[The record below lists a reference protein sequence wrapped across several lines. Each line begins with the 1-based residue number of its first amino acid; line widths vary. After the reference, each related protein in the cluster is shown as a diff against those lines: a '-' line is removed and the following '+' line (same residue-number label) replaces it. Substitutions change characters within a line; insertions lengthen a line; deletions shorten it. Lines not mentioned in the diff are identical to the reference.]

1 MSILILYLPSG
12 TPASATEYS
21 YTLTADGHTATRHAS
36 AAAALLPDP
45 GRTGEVVA
53 VVPVRAL
60 SWQRVTL
67 PQGAD
72 SSPARLRSVLEGLLE
87 EQLLDDPAQLHFAL
101 EPGAEAGTP
110 VWVAVCDRVW
120 LRDCLHALEAAGRT
134 VSRIVPEFAPGEAGT
149 HSERELY
156 ALGVPEDAQLVLTA
170 QGPDLAVTVLP
181 LSAATLALATQSQAQ
196 AQTQADG
203 DHPLRVRAD
212 PAVAGMT
219 EQLLHRPVELSTT
232 SQRSLTAARGD
243 WNLAQLEFSSTGRTR
258 ALRSVSSAVN
268 SFLRAPQWRAARW
281 ALGIAVLAQIVG
293 LNVWAMKER
302 QSLAAKENGIRS
314 TLQQTFP
321 NVKVVVDAPV
331 QMEREVA
338 QLRQIAGSVSLRD
351 LEPQLAAAG
360 AALPP
365 GRVPSQVEYAESEL
379 HLTGVT
385 LTNEEL
391 DSANQRLRT
400 DGFFARQQNGQVW
413 IRAAEG
419 NKP

>member
-1 MSILILYLPSG
+1 
-12 TPASATEYS
+12 
-21 YTLTADGHTATRHAS
+21 
-36 AAAALLPDP
+36 
-45 GRTGEVVA
+45 
-53 VVPVRAL
+53 
-60 SWQRVTL
+60 
-67 PQGAD
+67 
-72 SSPARLRSVLEGLLE
+72 
-87 EQLLDDPAQLHFAL
+87 
-101 EPGAEAGTP
+101 
-110 VWVAVCDRVW
+110 
-120 LRDCLHALEAAGRT
+120 
-134 VSRIVPEFAPGEAGT
+134 
-149 HSERELY
+149 
-156 ALGVPEDAQLVLTA
+156 
-170 QGPDLAVTVLP
+170 
-181 LSAATLALATQSQAQ
+181 
-196 AQTQADG
+196 
-203 DHPLRVRAD
+203 
-212 PAVAGMT
+212 MT